1 MRRLASLQSRIFC
14 ASAALALVTIAVA
27 VYPVQQRLTRE
38 TELAIERGLVQARTL
53 VEQQHRTLSQQFLLV
68 ARLVADL
75 PVLKA
80 AVETGDAATVAPIAR
95 EYAQSLAADLL
106 VITGADGR
114 RLFASGDVPDLAAA
128 GHLSTP
134 GESAAFWPHP
144 HGLLQVVTVPIV
156 VGRRAPDVL
165 GTRTA
170 GFLLYERHAPQ
181 LEAATASDI
190 AFVMDGEPLAATIP
204 RSAWGELGPVVG
216 STDVRRVHFHGEEWV
231 VATLPLTLPLE
242 VPPHIA
248 AGEPVALVLRSRTVQ
263 LRALRTINAALL
275 TAAAVALGLAI
286 VLSYA
291 VARSVTRPLGAI
303 TRTMREMSTTGDL
316 ARKIELR
323 GPEWWQDEDA
333 RLLASTFNALTDSL
347 ARFQREAA
355 ERERLLALG
364 RLSTVIAHEVRNPL
378 MIIKATLR
386 ALRPGASAEAIGEAA
401 ADIDEQTARLNRIVN
416 DVLDF
421 ARPQRLELTEAD
433 LADICRD
440 AAVTAEAG
448 QPGPPVRV
456 VAAALVVTTDP
467 DRLRAALV
475 NVLSNA
481 RQAVLGAGGETAGE
495 PVVLAA
501 DVAPEGSVRIRI
513 TDRGPGID
521 PAYLP
526 HVFEPYFTTRRGGTG
541 LGLPIARNIVES
553 LGGRITMTPG
563 ARGTTVCIDL
573 PAAASRRGL
582 P

>member
-114 RLFASGDVPDLAAA
+114 RLFASGDVPDLAR
-128 GHLSTP
+128 LSAP
-134 GESAAFWPHP
+134 GETAAFWPHP
-144 HGLLQVVTVPIV
+144 HGILQVVTVPIV

-165 GTRTA
+165 GTLTA
-170 GFLLYERHAPQ
+170 GFLLDERRAAQ

-204 RSAWGELGPVVG
+204 RSAWRELGPFAG
-216 STDVRRVHFHGEEWV
+216 STDVRRVHFDGEEWV

-242 VPPHIA
+242 LPPHIA

-303 TRTMREMSTTGDL
+303 TRTMREMSATGDL

-355 ERERLLALG
+355 ERDRLLALG

-386 ALRPGASAEAIGEAA
+386 ALRPGASATEIGEAA

-421 ARPQRLELTEAD
+421 ARPQRLDLTEAD
-433 LADICRD
+433 LAAICRD
-440 AAVTAEAG
+440 AAATAEAG

-563 ARGTTVCIDL
+563 ARGTTVCIEL
-573 PAAASRRGL
+573 PTAAARRGL

>member
-114 RLFASGDVPDLAAA
+114 RLFASGDVPDLAR
-128 GHLSTP
+128 LSAP
-134 GESAAFWPHP
+134 GETAAFWPHP
-144 HGLLQVVTVPIV
+144 HGILQVVTVPIV

-165 GTRTA
+165 GTLTA
-170 GFLLYERHAPQ
+170 GFLLDERRAAQ

-204 RSAWGELGPVVG
+204 RSAWRELGPFAG
-216 STDVRRVHFHGEEWV
+216 STDVRRVHFDGEEWV

-242 VPPHIA
+242 LPPHIA

-303 TRTMREMSTTGDL
+303 TRTMREMSATGDL

-355 ERERLLALG
+355 ERDRLLALG

-386 ALRPGASAEAIGEAA
+386 ALRPGASATEIGEAA

-421 ARPQRLELTEAD
+421 ARPQRLDLTEAD
-433 LADICRD
+433 LAAICRD
-440 AAVTAEAG
+440 AAATAEAG

-456 VAAALVVTTDP
+456 AAAALVVTTDP

-563 ARGTTVCIDL
+563 ARGTTVCIEL
-573 PAAASRRGL
+573 PTAAARRGL